1 MVLVMFVLLKTS
13 LYHYISLPF
22 ANGEAICGDDKET
35 GDIDGRR
42 IELVFQNKEYC
53 WFLSI

>member
-22 ANGEAICGDDKET
+22 ANGEAICGGDKQT

-42 IELVFQNKEYC
+42 I
-53 WFLSI
+53 